1 LDLFDPR
8 VDVGLELIEE
18 EGVGKEGLW
27 LDGVD
32 RDSITAGMALVVSF
46 GTVLMVGTDLG
57 DCLSDSWVNR

>member
-18 EGVGKEGLW
+18 EGIGEERLW
-27 LDGVD
+27 FDSID

-46 GTVLMVGTDLG
+46 YIDLMLSTDLG
-57 DCLSDSWVNR
+57 DCFPDGWVHR